1 MNLTEQAAKL
11 TELRAEIIALAE
23 RDGDLPEQD
32 AARYAEA
39 LTEFD
44 TLKADHDESWTRAAT
59 FAVQDQAVRSFQAGA
74 YESSDSIADRGAPAF
89 HSKKDPWDERTQREI
104 GEREAVKRAIDLM
117 PGLDDRGR
125 QEIDAKLKRSGN
137 KEMRDSGV
145 SFERHILDHSSEA
158 YGRAFMK
165 MAANRQY
172 DLTAEERDAL
182 NRSQAQVEQR
192 AMSIGTTTAGGFMI
206 PTILDPSV
214 IWTTDGATN
223 PFRQIS
229 NVKSIMTN
237 TWTGVTSAGI
247 TMSWDTEGSE
257 VSDDTPTLAQPS
269 ITCYRLT
276 GFVPI
281 SIEAYDDIVG
291 VASEIIA
298 EFGEA
303 RDQAEAAAFATGS
316 GSSQPVGIVTAL
328 TGSSGA
334 WTSMATNSS
343 ISAADLT
350 KIRRNTGPRY
360 RGQKASW
367 VMNVAYNDA
376 IRALGTSGSLYSET
390 VPLPDLAIDRLLGSP
405 VYESSSM
412 TEALNTTTNNAIV
425 YGDFSNF
432 VIADRIGTVV
442 EFIPH
447 LFAAGNGRPSG
458 QRGWYTYHRVGSDSV
473 NDAAFTLGVNQNT
486 AFV

>member
-1 MNLTEQAAKL
+1 MDRL
-11 TELRAEIIALAE
+11 TELRDTVAFLQAELENIHNGAADRSLTEDEQTRFDDGVFVRNAAIAEGIDLEA
-23 RDGDLPEQD
+23 RNASIAAVRAGDLTVLED
-32 AARYAEA
+32 
-39 LTEFD
+39 
-44 TLKADHDESWTRAAT
+44 
-59 FAVQDQAVRSFQAGA
+59 
-74 YESSDSIADRGAPAF
+74 SDSIRDRGAPAL
-89 HSKKDPWDERTQREI
+89 HVKKDPWDERTQREI
-104 GEREAVKRAIDLM
+104 GERESVKRAIDLM

-125 QEIDAKLKRSGN
+125 GEIDAKLKRSGN
-137 KEMRDSGV
+137 PHMRDAGV
-145 SFERHILDHSSEA
+145 SFERHVLDHSSEA

-165 MAANRQY
+165 MSANRQY
-172 DLTAEERDAL
+172 DLTAEERNAL
-182 NRSQAQVEQR
+182 ERSRRQVEQR

-223 PFRQIS
+223 PFRRIS
-229 NVKSIMTN
+229 NVKSVMTN

-247 TMSWDTEGSE
+247 TMSWDTEGAE
-257 VSDDTPTLAQPS
+257 VSDDTPTLAQPTV
-269 ITCYRLT
+269 TCYKLQ

-281 SIEAYDDIVG
+281 STEAYEDIVG
-291 VASEIIA
+291 IASEIIA
-298 EFGEA
+298 EFGQA
-303 RDQAEAAAFATGS
+303 RDEAEAAAFATGS

-343 ISAADLT
+343 IAAADLT

-390 VPLPDLAIDRLLGSP
+390 IPLPDLAIDRLLGSP
-405 VYESSSM
+405 VYESSAM

-432 VIADRIGTVV
+432 VIADRVGTVV

-447 LFAAGNGRPSG
+447 LFATGNNRPSG
-458 QRGWYTYHRVGSDSV
+458 QRGWVTWHRVGSDSV
-473 NDAAFTLGVNQNT
+473 NDAAFTLGVNVNT
-486 AFV
+486 AFL